1 MKDNKELGKLL
12 DLFDDIAEEQTAK
25 DRERLKATR
34 ANDVEALK
42 INDLYEYDVDVVY
55 DDINGS
61 EDFPNLILS
70 LTEHSTKGWRLKG
83 IINNELGKNS
93 ESFHYKGFGSGT
105 NSTIEQTVLI
115 YERLLKKN

>member
-1 MKDNKELGKLL
+1 MKNNEELGKLL
-12 DLFDDIAEEQTAK
+12 DMFDEMAEEQTAK

-55 DDINGS
+55 DDINGN

-70 LTEHSTKGWRLKG
+70 LTEHSTKGWRLVNM
-83 IINNELGKNS
+83 INNELGKTS
-93 ESFHYKGFGSGT
+93 ESFSFRGFGTST
-105 NSTIEQTVLI
+105 NATIEQTVLI
-115 YERLLKKN
+115 YERLLKKK